1 MPIRGF
7 METSCGVVLANGD
20 LILLLR
26 YPQGHWGFPK
36 GHVEE
41 KDIDHHST
49 AIRELEEETGI
60 KDVSIIGEWFATT
73 SYTYSKKGKELE
85 KQVHWFP
92 AKTNSIDV
100 KLSEEHT
107 DFIWI
112 DVNDAEDMI
121 TFDAEKKVLR
131 NARKILGI

>member
-1 MPIRGF
+1 

-36 GHVEE
+36 GHVE
-41 KDIDHHST
+41 DDDFDHQAT

-60 KDVSIIGEWFATT
+60 IDVKIIGSWYATT
-73 SYTYSKKGKELE
+73 SYTYSRRGSERE

-92 AKTNSIDV
+92 ARTNQMDV

-107 DFIWI
+107 DHIWI
-112 DVNDAEDMI
+112 DVNDAENMI
-121 TFDAEKKVLR
+121 TFAEEVEVLR
-131 NARKILGI
+131 DARKILRI